1 MAALLTCSLSITGK
15 QERVVQRHR
24 LAQEKDC
31 WDRVKCSSLGILFF
45 FRKWNKFRP
54 IWKYAVPDVIEYYY
68 ILLHTLFLC
77 TGKMFAT
84 YPFYIA
90 TPSNE
95 MDPVQLLYLLF
106 HY

>member
-1 MAALLTCSLSITGK
+1 MFPLDYRKAGKSCPKTSTRSRKRLLGQSKMLLS
-15 QERVVQRHR
+15 
-24 LAQEKDC
+24 
-31 WDRVKCSSLGILFF
+31 WDSFF

-95 MDPVQLLYLLF
+95 MGPVQLLYLLF